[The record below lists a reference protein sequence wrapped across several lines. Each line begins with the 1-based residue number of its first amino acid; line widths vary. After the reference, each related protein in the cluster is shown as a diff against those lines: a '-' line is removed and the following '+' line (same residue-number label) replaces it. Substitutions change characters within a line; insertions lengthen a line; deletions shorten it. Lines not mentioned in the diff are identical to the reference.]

1 MKWLAWLGWPITAAA
16 ITAILANIAKKNMFR
31 GPLSPKRV
39 KYGFFIWGFRI
50 WLIFM
55 LGTLLFLL
63 TYPTFTLPYIAWLFW
78 TGNAFGMSA
87 LLITLAKSAFP
98 KQRHRKLD
106 NLSPYFRIARV
117 AQPIV
122 EAADKGINV
131 ADDPDKKLAAVRKN
145 KGVPVDLSG
154 KELNKHI
161 HLLGQTGAG
170 KTKGAIT
177 PLMVQAIEKR
187 LPVIVIDPKG
197 DDELLK
203 VAYETLDRQGRI
215 DDLMVVDLVNIDKSV
230 TWNPLIFGTPEEI
243 AARIIGTLPEF
254 KRPEKMATPFFA
266 EKQAEVMKMT
276 TSAFAAI
283 VTLQKL
289 LSGKKQPGLNFIDLY
304 NFTNFM
310 PDSIEF
316 AVKYIRQKRAE
327 YIKRFGSKGIPH
339 EQLVEALNWL
349 NSMYHEAQL
358 SRRFREF
365 ITGLTQH
372 LSKFAHGPF
381 AKVINAY
388 NPELVLNR
396 AIAQGKVVIFLLH
409 SLSYPDKRAEDVGTM
424 ALMELQ
430 SVAAMRLRLGIS
442 PEMPTLVVIDEA
454 QTVLTQPFLSMFD
467 MARSA
472 GFSILLSHQVRSQ
485 FSDAMIERIEQNT
498 AIKIIMRIDEPD
510 TREYYARMI
519 GETLKEFVRVTEA
532 GQSPVEGS
540 GQILTPDWSEGYSQ
554 QYDFNLRPELF
565 GQLKPGEAVVVTP
578 HQVAVAKLPYVAPKM
593 AQNPLELLPVR
604 TKKGVRESQFTKE
617 LRRFIEEKNTRRQKK
632 MLKEPAPEQQQQGEK
647 TQPLHEKTPTS
658 PKPQKAQKQ
667 LPQPQTQTAVDDMVA
682 TIEQILDGSK
692 KKEKEDEDVKK
703 KEGDDTDLLYE
714 LLGG

>member
-1 MKWLAWLGWPITAAA
+1 MKWIALLGWPVTAALISFFVA
-16 ITAILANIAKKNMFR
+16 RMAQKKLFR
-31 GPLSPKRV
+31 GPISPKRL
-39 KYGFFIWGFRI
+39 KFGFFIWGFRI
-50 WLIFM
+50 WVVFM
-55 LGTLLFLL
+55 LGTLLFLFA
-63 TYPTFTLPYIAWLFW
+63 YPSQFISYISWLFW
-78 TGNAFGMSA
+78 VCNAFGLSA
-87 LLITLAKSAFP
+87 LFVSIARTFFFP
-98 KQRHRKLD
+98 DKHRYQRFD
-106 NLSPYFRIARV
+106 NLSPFFKIARA

-122 EAADKGINV
+122 EAKGNSVSV
-131 ADDPDKKLAAVRKN
+131 ADNPEKKLAAVRK
-145 KGVPVDLSG
+145 GSGFPLYIEARDLS
-154 KELNKHI
+154 KHI

-170 KTKGAIT
+170 KTKGGIT

-187 LPVIVIDPKG
+187 LPVVVIDPKG

-203 VAYETLDRQGRI
+203 VAYETLDRQGRT
-215 DDLMVVDLVNIDKSV
+215 DDLMVVDLVNIDKSA
-230 TWNPLIFGTPEEI
+230 TWNPLIFGSPEEI

-266 EKQAEVMKMT
+266 EKQSEVMKMT

-283 VTLQKL
+283 ITLQKL
-289 LSGKKQPGLNFIDLY
+289 LSGKQPGLNFIDLY

-310 PDSIEF
+310 PDSIQF
-316 AVKYIRQKRAE
+316 AVNYIRQKRAE
-327 YIKRFGSKGIPH
+327 YIKRFGNKGIPH

-442 PEMPTLVVIDEA
+442 PEMPTLVIIDEA

-485 FSDAMIERIEQNT
+485 FSDAMMERIEQNT

-519 GETLKEFVRVTEA
+519 GETLKEFGRVTET

-540 GQILTPDWSEGYSQ
+540 QILTPDWSEAYSL
-554 QYDFNLRPELF
+554 QYDFSLRPEIF

-578 HQVAVAKLPYVAPKM
+578 HGADIAKLLYIAPQI
-593 AQNPLELLPVR
+593 AQNPIDLLPVR
-604 TKKGVRESQFTKE
+604 AKKRTKESPFTKE
-617 LRRFIEEKNTRRQKK
+617 LRKFVEEKAKKKQKGDRYTAQTTNTKQKTTE
-632 MLKEPAPEQQQQGEK
+632 L
-647 TQPLHEKTPTS
+647 TS
-658 PKPQKAQKQ
+658 PSDETKQKSRKAAAVDDN
-667 LPQPQTQTAVDDMVA
+667 TGVDDVNVDDMVS
-682 TIEQILDGSK
+682 TIEQALSGNKMDREK
-692 KKEKEDEDVKK
+692 KDDS
-703 KEGDDTDLLYE
+703 GDTDLLKE